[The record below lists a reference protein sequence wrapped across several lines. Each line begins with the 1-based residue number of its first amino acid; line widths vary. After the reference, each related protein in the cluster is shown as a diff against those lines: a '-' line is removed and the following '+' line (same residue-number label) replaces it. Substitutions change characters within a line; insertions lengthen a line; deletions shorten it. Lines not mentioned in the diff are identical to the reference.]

1 MFLGCD
7 TDDDHSYRPHRILVL
22 IRENLENVDITAE
35 PMTSLLTEHVIR
47 VSRYKTGPGYKGIA
61 SVFEK
66 FVNDHYPVNKTDCC
80 EIELSHAYCTTTV

>member
-22 IRENLENVDITAE
+22 IRENLENVDLTAE

-47 VSRYKTGPGYKGIA
+47 VSGYKTGPGYKGIT

-66 FVNDHYPVNKTDCC
+66 NC
-80 EIELSHAYCTTTV
+80 EWPLSCEQD